1 MDGDSDDEF
10 IPHPGTITK
19 ILTSIADLDNIY
31 AHELLTFQAISL
43 SLQDHLR
50 YRKNI
55 IADIKRLQ
63 SPDNTAPST
72 ELTLTASINKL
83 MAQKSRE
90 TEEIAE
96 LVAGMDR
103 VRARILDSI
112 HEQACLHAELEF
124 AHRVF

>member
-19 ILTSIADLDNIY
+19 IHTNIADLDNIY

-112 HEQACLHAELEF
+112 HEQACLYAELEF